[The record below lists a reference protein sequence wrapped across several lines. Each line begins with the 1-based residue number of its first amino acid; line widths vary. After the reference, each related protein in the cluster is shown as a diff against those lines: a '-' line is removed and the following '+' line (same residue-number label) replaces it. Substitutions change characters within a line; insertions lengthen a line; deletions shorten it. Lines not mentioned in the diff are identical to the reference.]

1 MPPKKIHRA
10 RELPLSQSPLLKVEN
25 LAFERDDS
33 AVLENINL
41 SLNRGEVLQIEGA
54 NGSGKTTLLR
64 LLTTALQPS
73 TGSILYKGEASSK
86 CRYQYLS
93 DMLYIGHQPAVKLTL
108 TAEENLRW
116 MINSA
121 VKTNSLTIADALDGV
136 GLSGYSDIPCYAL
149 SAGQH
154 RRVALAR
161 LLISEAALWY
171 LDEPFTAIDK
181 QGVSFLEARLQ
192 ERLNRGGAVV
202 LTSHQDLTL
211 NNLRKYSL
219 SAPAGQAA

>member
-1 MPPKKIHRA
+1 M
-10 RELPLSQSPLLKVEN
+10 SQSTLLKVEN

-33 AVLENINL
+33 CLFENINL
-41 SLNRGEVLQIEGA
+41 SLDSGEILQIEGA

-73 TGSILYKGEASSK
+73 AGDVLYNGESVSA

-108 TAEENLRW
+108 SAEENLRW
-116 MINSA
+116 MVSSSA
-121 VKTNSLTIADALDGV
+121 KANQLAITEALDGV

-161 LLISEAALWY
+161 LLISEAKLWY

-181 QGVSFLEARLQ
+181 QGVSFLESRLQ
-192 ERLNRGGAVV
+192 EHLNSGGAVM

-211 NNLRKYSL
+211 DNLRKYSL
-219 SAPAGQAA
+219 NAQAGQVA

>member
-1 MPPKKIHRA
+1 M
-10 RELPLSQSPLLKVEN
+10 SQSPLLNVDN
-25 LAFERDDS
+25 LAFERDDDCLLNN
-33 AVLENINL
+33 VNL
-41 SLNRGEVLQIEGA
+41 SLNAGEIVQVEGA

-73 TGSILYKGEASSK
+73 AGTIFYKGRALAE

-116 MINSA
+116 MVNTEA
-121 VKTNSLTIADALDGV
+121 GVKHGSNADPYGIAAALAAV
-136 GLSGYSDIPCYAL
+136 GLSGYTDVPCYAL

-161 LLISEAALWY
+161 LMITTATLWY

-181 QGVSFLEARLQ
+181 QGVSFLECRLQ
-192 ERLNRGGAVV
+192 EHLDQGGAVV

-211 NNLRKYSL
+211 KNLRNYSL
-219 SAPAGQAA
+219 SSQAGQVT

>member
-1 MPPKKIHRA
+1 M
-10 RELPLSQSPLLKVEN
+10 SQSPLLKVDN
-25 LAFERDDS
+25 LAFERDDDCL
-33 AVLENINL
+33 LERISL
-41 SLNRGEVLQIEGA
+41 SLDAGEIVQVDGA

-73 TGSILYKGEASSK
+73 AGRILYHGQALAE

-93 DMLYIGHQPAVKLTL
+93 DMLYIGHQPAVKSTL

-116 MINSA
+116 MVNTDGG
-121 VKTNSLTIADALDGV
+121 VKRADKTDPYAIADALAAV
-136 GLSGYSDIPCYAL
+136 GLNGYTDVPCYTL

-161 LLISEAALWY
+161 LMITTATLWY

-181 QGVSFLEARLQ
+181 QGVSFLEGRLRQ
-192 ERLNRGGAVV
+192 HLDQGGAVV

-211 NNLRKYSL
+211 ENVRNYSL
-219 SAPAGQAA
+219 NPQAGEAV

>member
-1 MPPKKIHRA
+1 M
-10 RELPLSQSPLLKVEN
+10 SQSTLLKVEN

-33 AVLENINL
+33 CLFENINL
-41 SLNRGEVLQIEGA
+41 SLDRSEILQIEGA

-73 TGSILYKGEASSK
+73 AGDVLYNGESVSA

-116 MINSA
+116 MVASMAKANQLPIGE
-121 VKTNSLTIADALDGV
+121 ALDKV

-161 LLISEAALWY
+161 LLISKAKLWY

-181 QGVSFLEARLQ
+181 QGVSFLESRLQ
-192 ERLNRGGAVV
+192 EHLNSGGAVM

-211 NNLRKYSL
+211 DNLRKYSL
-219 SAPAGQAA
+219 DAQVGQVA

>member
-1 MPPKKIHRA
+1 M
-10 RELPLSQSPLLKVEN
+10 SQSTLLKVDN

-33 AVLENINL
+33 CLFENINL
-41 SLNRGEVLQIEGA
+41 SLNSGEILQIEGA

-73 TGSILYKGEASSK
+73 AGGILYKGVALSQ

-93 DMLYIGHQPAVKLTL
+93 NMLYIGHQPAVKLTL

-116 MINSA
+116 MVASSAKINQLS
-121 VKTNSLTIADALDGV
+121 IDEALDGV

-161 LLISEAALWY
+161 LLISEAELWY

-192 ERLNRGGAVV
+192 EHLHRGGAV
-202 LTSHQDLTL
+202 LLSSHQDLAID
-211 NNLRKYSL
+211 NLRKYSL
-219 SAPAGQAA
+219 SSQAGQTQ

>member
-1 MPPKKIHRA
+1 M
-10 RELPLSQSPLLKVEN
+10 SQSTLLKVEN

-33 AVLENINL
+33 CLFENVNL
-41 SLNRGEVLQIEGA
+41 SLNSAEILQIEGA

-64 LLTTALQPS
+64 LLTTALQP
-73 TGSILYKGEASSK
+73 TAGSILYNGVALPE

-116 MINSA
+116 MVASSA
-121 VKTNSLTIADALDGV
+121 KSNQLTITEALEDV

-161 LLISEAALWY
+161 LLISEAKLWY

-181 QGVSFLEARLQ
+181 QGVSFLESRLQ
-192 ERLNRGGAVV
+192 QHIDGGGAVV

-219 SAPAGQAA
+219 SAHAGQTA

>member
-1 MPPKKIHRA
+1 
-10 RELPLSQSPLLKVEN
+10 LSQSPLLKVDN
-25 LAFERDDS
+25 LAYERDDS
-33 AVLENINL
+33 CLFENINL
-41 SLNRGEVLQIEGA
+41 SLNSEEILQIEGA

-73 TGSILYKGEASSK
+73 SGEILYNGQSVSA

-116 MINSA
+116 MAASSA
-121 VKTNSLTIADALDGV
+121 KTNQLAIGEALDGV

-161 LLISEAALWY
+161 LLISEATLWY

-181 QGVSFLEARLQ
+181 QGVCFLEAQLQ
-192 ERLNRGGAVV
+192 AHLNRGGAVV
-202 LTSHQDLTL
+202 LSSHQDLAIDS
-211 NNLRKYSL
+211 LRKYSL
-219 SAPAGQAA
+219 SSQAGQTP

>member
-1 MPPKKIHRA
+1 MV
-10 RELPLSQSPLLKVEN
+10 RETSLAQSPLLKVEN

-33 AVLENINL
+33 CLLEKVNL
-41 SLNRGEVLQIEGA
+41 ILNPGEILQIEGA

-73 TGSILYKGEASSK
+73 AGSILYNGEVLSK

-116 MINSA
+116 MVNAASGENSTA
-121 VKTNSLTIADALDGV
+121 KANQLGIQDALNAV
-136 GLSGYSDIPCYAL
+136 GLSGYTDIPCYAL

-161 LLISEAALWY
+161 LMITEAALWY

-181 QGVSFLEARLQ
+181 QGVSFLESRLQ
-192 ERLNRGGAVV
+192 EHLNQGGAVV

-219 SAPAGQAA
+219 GSQAGQAA